1 LILLEKEKSLIGIY
15 LTAHPLDDYKL
26 EIESFCSRDVFLK
39 DINNDI
45 EKYIGRDFAFGGM
58 VTANREATSKN
69 GNPFSTFTLSD
80 YTDSLE
86 FFLFGQD
93 YVNFQKYCKTGLFLL
108 VRGTVKP
115 RYNGSSYEFKISQIE
130 LLSEV
135 RKNYVKSITLNLP
148 VHILNEE
155 VVERLETMTV
165 NNKGKT
171 LLKFNI
177 YNLDNNMNVQMFS
190 RTAKINLTDEFL
202 KFFDEDLNITY
213 RIN

>member
-1 LILLEKEKSLIGIY
+1 V
-15 LTAHPLDDYKL
+15 H
-26 EIESFCSRDVFLK
+26 
-39 DINNDI
+39 
-45 EKYIGRDFAFGGM
+45 
-58 VTANREATSKN
+58 
-69 GNPFSTFTLSD
+69 
-80 YTDSLE
+80 
-86 FFLFGQD
+86 
-93 YVNFQKYCKTGLFLL
+93 
-108 VRGTVKP
+108 GTVKQ

-135 RKNYVKSITLNLP
+135 RKNYVKSITLNMP
-148 VHILNEE
+148 VHLLNEE